1 MNIMLDEAFSAN
13 IPRFQ
18 IFVNLN
24 LQFVSKLFENVIAI
38 ENILSYIGYFYQY
51 LFIDALK

>member
-1 MNIMLDEAFSAN
+1 MF

-38 ENILSYIGYFYQY
+38 ENILSYIGYFYHY